1 MESKGAI
8 IIASLEGQV
17 TVTNNETQAQLPA
30 SQVKAGGLLF
40 DGHTI
45 KTGPSSKI
53 ILLLSNGT
61 VSTIKSDSALNIKKF
76 TQEKFDPGKKKLS
89 DMKGEPSSSQTVMD
103 LELGDMVFD
112 VKKLDKR
119 SSFNIE
125 SPVGTAGIRGTSG
138 QMGIMANNGAT
149 NLNINM
155 FKGSVATQ
163 LRGSDI
169 ATMVRQGQSF
179 SAGISASGIIL
190 PPTLGKVPP
199 SLLASIEADLEA
211 SEGATGVSSVNDS
224 SVPTS
229 EGSEDVEDE
238 APSEEELQEQDA
250 DQAAAAK
257 GVDDNGSEEAVALD
271 KAGLIDLNDPEKL
284 EKVDTYVKVSR
295 KGADKLEEKAVA
307 RRLGRRAEGDKT
319 ESQFIGDLVGN
330 FDDVVE
336 VTEQAAEIGV
346 ESPEMFDSLL
356 ENSQNSGAVK
366 EVVAVAAEIGVK
378 DKANMESMFTNV
390 DQADDLKEVMDVA
403 KKTLGSDDG
412 TGGKKLDSGSASILS
427 STLKNADK
435 ADSMKEVMETSADL
449 GLQDAASLTA
459 VFSNADKADDL
470 KAVMDVAKSTLGAVD
485 GSGKK
490 KLDAGSASILASTL
504 KNADKADSMKE
515 VMETS
520 ADLGLQDASSLTAVF
535 SNADKADD
543 LKAVMDVAKSTLGA
557 DDGSGNKKLDAGS
570 ASILASTLK
579 NADKAD
585 SMKEVMETSA
595 DLGLQDASSLTAVF
609 SNADKADDLKAVMD
623 VAKSTL
629 GADDG
634 SGKKKLDAGS
644 ASILASTL
652 KNADKADSM
661 KEVMETS
668 ADLGLQDAES
678 LTNVF
683 KNADKATDLKNVMD
697 VAKKSLGT
705 DDGSGN
711 FKLDAS
717 SASILASTLQNADQ
731 ADKLSE
737 VMETSADLGLQDS
750 ASLTNVFKNA
760 DKATDLVA
768 VMDVAKKSLGT
779 DDGSGNFKLDASSAS
794 ILASTLQN
802 ADKASAMKD
811 VMETS
816 AELGLQDATSL
827 TNVFK
832 NADKAA
838 DLVAV
843 MDVAKKSL
851 GTDDGSGNFK
861 LDASS
866 ASILASTFQN
876 ADQASAMKD
885 VMETSAELGLQDS
898 ASLTNV
904 FKNADKAADLVA
916 VMDVAK
922 KSLGTDDGSGNFKLD
937 ASSASILA
945 STLQNADKAD
955 SMKEVMEASA
965 DLGLQDATSLTA
977 VFSNADKADDLM
989 AVMDS
994 AKKSLG
1000 TDDGSGTFKLDSSSA
1015 SSLASVLQNAD
1026 KASDF
1031 RKVTDQLGS
1040 IGLEGGNADVF
1051 SNIEDVAAV
1060 FVEVGDSASGSIDSD
1075 FAKNILGNAKE
1086 AGEVR
1091 KAIKMVQDNGGASN
1105 SADLL
1110 TLAKKDVS
1118 ELKAI
1123 NKVAEEFGGSGD
1135 ALKAFVNDGLDQALQ
1150 LEKAFEDGDID
1161 ATTISASVG
1170 TGGKFTDVVG
1180 NSVLEKLRS
1189 DYANNADILE
1199 VINLNTDK
1207 AQDINFARSFVQ
1219 PGSPQESALFANLE
1233 NIAPIMSLSNRFET
1247 EPANLEIVY
1256 NNLDVAASLDKL
1268 VSEFSIYPKQLN
1280 IIMQNADMAPAI
1292 LDYET
1297 NFGLTPAMLNSS
1309 ESLKSTL
1316 SNEGLAKL
1324 LNLYPDFADVIR
1336 LNADKA
1342 GEISGLL
1349 SLAGNKYANEILSNL
1364 DQFDTIEV
1372 LVFRSKQDAKKLES
1386 LFSNLIDLSRIKEIS
1401 DSLVKE
1407 NIPGGQDALFTN
1419 LSTFSRD
1426 PGYYLLA
1433 LEHPRF
1439 MVRLHE
1445 MTGDLSR
1452 VSSTLAYELVV
1463 LNLTRD
1469 ELLKVLSDL
1478 IEGPLSTGP
1487 VDAPPSD
1494 TTLSQEFAA
1503 VTILES
1509 HSFNGEIP
1517 IGMVL
1522 SESQVRASNLFQET
1536 LDVYYAIGL
1545 LDNDQN
1551 TDSTSSTS
1559 GTSTG
1564 LIGGVS
1570 LTFNPGKY
1578 DLSSLGYGSYLVAS
1592 SDSITLSGAL
1602 TFTSSTNVEELLF
1615 ISAGGISVAEGTSI
1629 DFSGDSL
1636 GLGSFDSVK
1645 IVNVDLHAED
1655 EIGVR
1660 SLDSIVINNSDFATR
1675 GTGADMIHLIAAS
1688 ELAIDNLRFSEQIR
1702 QITMEAMTINLS
1714 NLNFPAGSTVKLNS
1728 AYGGVDGVY
1737 PNFGSS
1743 AVGRVNFIQNVKYNS
1758 HLLNNKSAF
1767 DTYGSSITIG
1777 VSSN

>member
-668 ADLGLQDAES
+668 ADLGLQDAAS

-866 ASILASTFQN
+866 ASILASTLQN

-885 VMETSAELGLQDS
+885 VMETSAELGLQD
-898 ASLTNV
+898 ATSLTNV

-955 SMKEVMEASA
+955 SMKELMETSA
-965 DLGLQDATSLTA
+965 DLGLQDAASLTA
-977 VFSNADKADDLM
+977 VFSNADKADDLK

-1015 SSLASVLQNAD
+1015 SSLASVLQNAE

>member
-1 MESKGAI
+1 MKVFRILPILFIFSSLYSQEAEVMESKGAI

-138 QMGIMANNGAT
+138 QMGVMANNGAT

-250 DQAAAAK
+250 EQAAAAK

-412 TGGKKLDSGSASILS
+412 TGGKKLDSSSASILS
-427 STLKNADK
+427 STLQNADK

-520 ADLGLQDASSLTAVF
+520 ADLGLQDAA
-535 SNADKADD
+535 
-543 LKAVMDVAKSTLGA
+543 
-557 DDGSGNKKLDAGS
+557 
-570 ASILASTLK
+570 
-579 NADKAD
+579 
-585 SMKEVMETSA
+585 
-595 DLGLQDASSLTAVF
+595 
-609 SNADKADDLKAVMD
+609 
-623 VAKSTL
+623 
-629 GADDG
+629 
-634 SGKKKLDAGS
+634 
-644 ASILASTL
+644 
-652 KNADKADSM
+652 
-661 KEVMETS
+661 
-668 ADLGLQDAES
+668 S

-866 ASILASTFQN
+866 ASILAST
-876 ADQASAMKD
+876 
-885 VMETSAELGLQDS
+885 
-898 ASLTNV
+898 
-904 FKNADKAADLVA
+904 
-916 VMDVAK
+916 
-922 KSLGTDDGSGNFKLD
+922 
-937 ASSASILA
+937 
-945 STLQNADKAD
+945 LQNADKAD
-955 SMKEVMEASA
+955 SMKEVMETSA
-965 DLGLQDATSLTA
+965 DLGLQDAASLTA

-1031 RKVTDQLGS
+1031 RKVTDQLDS

-1051 SNIEDVAAV
+1051 SNMEDVAAV

-1123 NKVAEEFGGSGD
+1123 NKVAAEFGGTGD

-1199 VINLNTDK
+1199 VINLNTGK

-1297 NFGLTPAMLNSS
+1297 NFGLTPAMLTSS

-1522 SESQVRASNLFQET
+1522 SESQVRASNMFQET

-1551 TDSTSSTS
+1551 TDSASSTS